1 MIVKLEQRIETRK
14 DVSAL
19 TVRLTG
25 NYKDVNYSEAW
36 DKIIN
41 YCMKENRVGC
51 IDAEYIS
58 VYLDDPT
65 TTPAE
70 KCRVDVCIAHPV
82 LNGLQPEGEVGVE
95 VIEGGKFIVF
105 LHKGPYT
112 ELGQVYEE
120 VYGHLLQEN
129 GVEVLPKPMF
139 EKYLND
145 PALTKPEDLLTELW
159 IPIA

>member
-1 MIVKLEQRIETRK
+1 MIVKLEQRIETRE
-14 DVSAL
+14 DVSTL
-19 TVRLTG
+19 SVRLTG
-25 NYKDVNYSEAW
+25 DYKNVDYSGAW
-36 DKIIN
+36 EKIVK
-41 YCMKENRVGC
+41 YCKDENRVGC

-70 KCRVDVCIAHPV
+70 KCRVDVGIAH
-82 LNGLQPEGEVGVE
+82 LKLGGLQPEGEVRVGTL
-95 VIEGGKFIVF
+95 EGGKFIVF
-105 LHKGPYT
+105 LHKGPYS

-129 GVEVLPKPMF
+129 GVKVLPKAMF

>member
-1 MIVKLEQRIETRK
+1 MIVKLGQRIETRE

-19 TVRLTG
+19 SVRLTG
-25 NYKDVNYSEAW
+25 DYKSVDYSEAW
-36 DKIIN
+36 EKIVK
-41 YCMKENRVGC
+41 YCKDENRVGC

-70 KCRVDVCIAHPV
+70 ECRVDVCIAHPK
-82 LNGLQPEGEVGVE
+82 LNGLQPEGEVRVGTL
-95 VIEGGKFIVF
+95 EGGKFIVF

-120 VYGHLLQEN
+120 VYGHLLQGN

-145 PALTKPEDLLTELW
+145 MAITKPEDLLTELW

>member
-1 MIVKLEQRIETRK
+1 MIVKLEQRIESRE

-19 TVRLTG
+19 SVRLTG
-25 NYKDVNYSEAW
+25 DYKSVDYSEAW
-36 DKIIN
+36 EKIVK
-41 YCMKENRVGC
+41 YCKDENRVGC

-70 KCRVDVCIAHPV
+70 ECRVDVCIAHPK
-82 LNGLQPEGEVGVE
+82 LNGLQPEGEVRVGTL
-95 VIEGGKFIVF
+95 EGGKFIVF

-120 VYGHLLQEN
+120 VYGHLLQGN

-145 PALTKPEDLLTELW
+145 MAITKPEDLLTELW